1 MHLTNF
7 VKQTLQNR
15 LKYVMNFTR
24 HVQCRIKIG
33 KVYFLKTGM
42 CLRDLHV
49 MVNEIKINLNLNLNH
64 YLFCKNKHFHFDA
77 KADCMCE
84 YCNGSC
90 DQYHINQC
98 RVKKVSLREAA
109 KIIKK

>member
-42 CLRDLHV
+42 LCLRDLHV
-49 MVNEIKINLNLNLNH
+49 MVTTISFVKINISILMPKKIVCIALI
-64 YLFCKNKHFHFDA
+64 
-77 KADCMCE
+77 CMNVILL
-84 YCNGSC
+84 Y
-90 DQYHINQC
+90 
-98 RVKKVSLREAA
+98 V
-109 KIIKK
+109 